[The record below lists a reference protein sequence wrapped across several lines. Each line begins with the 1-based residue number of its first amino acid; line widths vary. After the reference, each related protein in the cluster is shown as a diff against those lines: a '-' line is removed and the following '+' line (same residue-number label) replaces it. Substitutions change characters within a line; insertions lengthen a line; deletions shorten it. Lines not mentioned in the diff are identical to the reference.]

1 MQQWRRHTGWTGGTS
16 LNPEPQTLNSK
27 RDETEATSQ
36 TLDGRCLLSTLSLDE
51 VLVKCPAA
59 TPNADSPTPGVAH
72 CTLVEIQPVCSRGDL
87 PCTCKNGEHAVPHT
101 VTVWICRWSLP
112 TGTVVPPE
120 YQELWHGLVAG
131 TVVGIPLI
139 WSCMDRQ
146 KFAAVVELSRHC
158 CRWRPRRRWRP
169 SVGGSTQWLMTSSHL
184 RPDDSLE

>member
-16 LNPEPQTLNSK
+16 LNSEPQTLNSK
-27 RDETEATSQ
+27 RDDTVATSH
-36 TLDGRCLLSTLSLDE
+36 TLDGRCMLSTLSLDE

-59 TPNADSPTPGVAH
+59 TPNAESPTPGVAH
-72 CTLVEIQPVCSRGDL
+72 CTLVEIQPACS
-87 PCTCKNGEHAVPHT
+87 T

-139 WSCMDRQ
+139 WSCMDSQ

-169 SVGGSTQWLMTSSHL
+169 SVGGSTQWLMTTH
-184 RPDDSLE
+184 